1 MKMDSSAAAKDAGLI
16 LSDRTVKGITRKKV
30 EVKAKGKDEKDT
42 FYWDYYEPNGKK
54 LQNEER
60 INFFNSLVVPPAW
73 VDVWFCPNSKGHI
86 QATGKDVK
94 GRTQYRYHPE
104 WIKKK
109 SDLKFS
115 NIDEFAKYGLVSIRD
130 RVSDDLKLEKMNKFK
145 STALVIRLM
154 DLFHIRVGSD
164 QYAKENES
172 YGLTTL
178 TEGHCIPVTGDEA
191 EGEIDQIFDFTGKS
205 GKHWRL
211 LIEDDDL
218 AKMIQ
223 ESRLIGDDQKEDK
236 SDDSQ
241 DLFMFLDDNDEP
253 KDLKAEHINEY
264 LDSCTDAKTK
274 YTAKDFRTWAASWKT
289 AARLVMISE
298 ATSEE
303 INQIPNLLDDALKKV
318 EGTDWED
325 YPIIFWKGVHLRRAQ
340 GLAKLAKSEKLP
352 GSTDKERLASMLAV
366 IDTVAGDLGN
376 TRAVCRSSYIRPMI
390 MDDWENRKFIE
401 NWNSVKNRKLL
412 IGLSKEE
419 SITAT
424 YMNKF
429 ED

>member
-191 EGEIDQIFDFTGKS
+191 E
-205 GKHWRL
+205 
-211 LIEDDDL
+211 
-218 AKMIQ
+218 
-223 ESRLIGDDQKEDK
+223 
-236 SDDSQ
+236 
-241 DLFMFLDDNDEP
+241 
-253 KDLKAEHINEY
+253 
-264 LDSCTDAKTK
+264 
-274 YTAKDFRTWAASWKT
+274 
-289 AARLVMISE
+289 
-298 ATSEE
+298 
-303 INQIPNLLDDALKKV
+303 
-318 EGTDWED
+318 
-325 YPIIFWKGVHLRRAQ
+325 
-340 GLAKLAKSEKLP
+340 EK
-352 GSTDKERLASMLAV
+352 
-366 IDTVAGDLGN
+366 
-376 TRAVCRSSYIRPMI
+376 
-390 MDDWENRKFIE
+390 
-401 NWNSVKNRKLL
+401 
-412 IGLSKEE
+412 
-419 SITAT
+419 
-424 YMNKF
+424 
-429 ED
+429 

>member
-1 MKMDSSAAAKDAGLI
+1 MDSGEAAKDAGLI
-16 LSDRTVKGITRKKV
+16 LSDRTVKGISRKMIT
-30 EVKAKGKDEKDT
+30 VKAKEEGEKDG
-42 FYWDYYEPNGKK
+42 FYWDYFGVNGKK
-54 LQNEER
+54 LNNEKR
-60 INFFNSLVVPPAW
+60 ISFFNSLVVPPAW
-73 VDVWFCPNSKGHI
+73 TDVWFCPDQRGHI
-86 QATGKDVK
+86 QATGKDAK
-94 GRTQYRYHPE
+94 GRTQYRYHPD

-130 RVSDDLKLEKMNKFK
+130 RVSDDLKLDIMNKYK

-164 QYAKENES
+164 QYAKENDS

-178 TEGHCIPVTGDEA
+178 TEGHCKPLTGDEA
-191 EGEIDQIFDFTGKS
+191 EGEIDVIFDFTGKS

-211 LIEDDDL
+211 LIEDDNL
-218 AKMIQ
+218 AKMIE
-223 ESRLIGDDQKEDK
+223 ESRLIGDEEKEDA
-236 SDDSQ
+236 SDDTQ
-241 DLFMFLDDNDEP
+241 DLFMFLDENNKS

-264 LDSCTDAKTK
+264 LDGCTNAKTK

-289 AARLVMISE
+289 ASRLVLISE
-298 ATSEE
+298 ATQEE
-303 INQIPNLLDDALKKV
+303 INQIPILFDEAEKRV
-318 EGTDWED
+318 EGTDWEG
-325 YPIIFWKGVHLRRAQ
+325 YPIITWKGVHLRRAQ
-340 GLAKLAKSEKLP
+340 GLAKLAKLEKLP
-352 GSTDKERLASMLAV
+352 GSSDKERLASMLAV

-390 MDDWENRKFIE
+390 MDDWENKTFID

-412 IGLSKEE
+412 IGLSKDE

>member
-1 MKMDSSAAAKDAGLI
+1 MDSGEAAKDAGLI
-16 LSDRTVKGITRKKV
+16 LSDRTVKGISRKMIT
-30 EVKAKGKDEKDT
+30 VKAKEEGEKDG
-42 FYWDYYEPNGKK
+42 FYWDYFGVNGKK
-54 LQNEER
+54 LNNEKR
-60 INFFNSLVVPPAW
+60 ISFFNSLVVPPAW
-73 VDVWFCPNSKGHI
+73 TDVWFCPDQRGHI
-86 QATGKDVK
+86 QATGKDAK

-130 RVSDDLKLEKMNKFK
+130 RVSDDLKLDIMNKYK

-164 QYAKENES
+164 QYAKENDS

-178 TEGHCIPVTGDEA
+178 TEGHCKPLTGDEA
-191 EGEIDQIFDFTGKS
+191 EGEIDVIFDFTGKS

-211 LIEDDDL
+211 LIEDDNL
-218 AKMIQ
+218 AKMIE
-223 ESRLIGDDQKEDK
+223 ESRLIGDEEKEDA
-236 SDDSQ
+236 SDDTQ
-241 DLFMFLDDNDEP
+241 DLFMFLDENNKS

-264 LDSCTDAKTK
+264 LDGCTNAKTK

-289 AARLVMISE
+289 ASRLVLISE
-298 ATSEE
+298 ASQEE
-303 INQIPNLLDDALKKV
+303 ISQIPILFDEAEKRV
-318 EGTDWED
+318 EGTDWEG
-325 YPIIFWKGVHLRRAQ
+325 YPIITWKGVHLRRAQ
-340 GLAKLAKSEKLP
+340 GLAKLAKLEKLP
-352 GSTDKERLASMLAV
+352 GSSDKERLASMLAV

-390 MDDWENRKFIE
+390 MDDWENKTFID

-412 IGLSKEE
+412 IGLSKDE

-424 YMNKF
+424 YMKKF

>member
-164 QYAKENES
+164 QYAKENGS

-178 TEGHCIPVTGDEA
+178 TEGHCKILSGDDA
-191 EGEIDQIFDFTGKS
+191 IEGEIDAIFKFTGKS
-205 GKHWRL
+205 GKEWRL
-211 LIEDDDL
+211 FIEDDDL
-218 AKMIQ
+218 ATMI
-223 ESRLIGDDQKEDK
+223 EKSGEIGGK
-236 SDDSQ
+236 
-241 DLFMFLDDNDEP
+241 
-253 KDLKAEHINEY
+253 
-264 LDSCTDAKTK
+264 
-274 YTAKDFRTWAASWKT
+274 
-289 AARLVMISE
+289 
-298 ATSEE
+298 
-303 INQIPNLLDDALKKV
+303 
-318 EGTDWED
+318 
-325 YPIIFWKGVHLRRAQ
+325 
-340 GLAKLAKSEKLP
+340 
-352 GSTDKERLASMLAV
+352 
-366 IDTVAGDLGN
+366 
-376 TRAVCRSSYIRPMI
+376 
-390 MDDWENRKFIE
+390 
-401 NWNSVKNRKLL
+401 
-412 IGLSKEE
+412 
-419 SITAT
+419 
-424 YMNKF
+424 
-429 ED
+429 

>member
-1 MKMDSSAAAKDAGLI
+1 MKMDSGTAAKDAGLV
-16 LSDRTVKGITRKKV
+16 LSDRTVKGISRKMIK
-30 EVKAKGKDEKDT
+30 VKAKKDDEKDS
-42 FYWDYYEPNGKK
+42 FYWDYYGPDKK
-54 LQNEER
+54 KIQNEER
-60 INFFNSLVVPPAW
+60 ISFFNSLVVPPAW
-73 VDVWFCPNSKGHI
+73 EEVWFCPDEKGHI
-86 QATGKDVK
+86 QATGKDAK

-130 RVSDDLKLEKMNKFK
+130 RVSDDLKLEKMSKHK
-145 STALVIRLM
+145 SAALVIRLM

-191 EGEIDQIFDFTGKS
+191 EGEIDVIFDFTGKS

-211 LIEDDDL
+211 LIEDDNL
-218 AKMIQ
+218 SKMIE
-223 ESRLIGDDQKEDK
+223 ESRHIGDLD
-236 SDDSQ
+236 SSQ
-241 DLFMFLDDNDEP
+241 DLFMFLDENDNP
-253 KDLKAEHINEY
+253 RDLKAEHINEY
-264 LDSCTDAKTK
+264 LDECTDAKTK

-289 AARLVMISE
+289 AARLILISE
-298 ATSEE
+298 ATEDE
-303 INQIPNLLDDALKKV
+303 INQIPELFEQAEKNV
-318 EGTDWED
+318 QGTDWEG
-325 YPIIFWKGVHLRRAQ
+325 YPIIFWKGLHLRRAKN
-340 GLAKLAKSEKLP
+340 LAKLAKSNKLP
-352 GSTDKERLASMLAV
+352 GISKKERTASMLAV

-390 MDDWENRKFIE
+390 MDDWENNTFLDR
-401 NWNSVKNRKLL
+401 WNSVKNEDLM

-419 SITAT
+419 SITAI

-429 ED
+429 EK

>member
-1 MKMDSSAAAKDAGLI
+1 MDSGEAAKDAGLI
-16 LSDRTVKGITRKKV
+16 LSDRTVKGISRKMIT
-30 EVKAKGKDEKDT
+30 VKAKEEGEKDG
-42 FYWDYYEPNGKK
+42 FYWDYFGVNGKK
-54 LQNEER
+54 LNNEKR
-60 INFFNSLVVPPAW
+60 ISFFNSLVVPPAW
-73 VDVWFCPNSKGHI
+73 TDVWFCPDQRGHI
-86 QATGKDVK
+86 QATGKDAK

-130 RVSDDLKLEKMNKFK
+130 RVSDDLKLDIMNKYK

-164 QYAKENES
+164 QYAKENDS

-178 TEGHCIPVTGDEA
+178 TEAHCKPVTGDEA
-191 EGEIDQIFDFTGKS
+191 EGEIDVIFDFTGKS

-211 LIEDDDL
+211 LIEDDNL
-218 AKMIQ
+218 AKMIE
-223 ESRLIGDDQKEDK
+223 ESRLIGDEEKEDE
-236 SDDSQ
+236 SDDTQ
-241 DLFMFLDDNDEP
+241 DLFMFLDENGES

-264 LDSCTDAKTK
+264 LDGCTDAKTK

-303 INQIPNLLDDALKKV
+303 ISQIPKLLDDAVKKV
-318 EGTDWED
+318 EGTVDEE

-340 GLAKLAKSEKLP
+340 GLAKLAKLEKLP
-352 GSTDKERLASMLAV
+352 GSSDKERMASMLAV

-390 MDDWENRKFIE
+390 MDDWENKTFIN

-412 IGLSKEE
+412 IGLSKDE